1 MSWRRDVA
9 ASRVALKVIMLKI
22 YCHSEKKKVKEW
34 ILEKVFNIVHIHRL
48 SVTYTVAAKRDDR
61 EGDQKWLRYVRFV
74 EKARKPATMSRT
86 HTTRPGAGGCRT

>member
-1 MSWRRDVA
+1 MFWRRDAA
-9 ASRVALKVIMLKI
+9 ASRVALKLIMLKI

-74 EKARKPATMSRT
+74 AKVRKPATMSRT